1 MRNPGPRDRYGD
13 ARCRNPR
20 RALPRC
26 RLCST
31 LSSTAATRSLPPWL
45 LDVCAGVICRA
56 PPGWEGARDTGSIV
70 PTVLS
75 PQRRERRRNDLPRR
89 HCWRSGRSRPTR
101 HPAFGVHFRERA
113 RCLPRP
119 GSGTSRIDL
128 ACTNGWGLP
137 LRRGTAGRVFPV
149 SHFPSHTAPSRTR
162 QGRMRVD
169 NRPAARSRDEVRAR
183 VPVRVWA
190 PVGA

>member
-89 HCWRSGRSRPTR
+89 HCWRFGLGLRWGHDAFVTNVCAPHVLVRAASTGGHPKKRTSCCHQHTEDSRRHDLRLRFFYTVVNPLMHPTRPDISPPRTTETESKSRPWIIPSSKEPR
-101 HPAFGVHFRERA
+101 KFGS
-113 RCLPRP
+113 P
-119 GSGTSRIDL
+119 
-128 ACTNGWGLP
+128 
-137 LRRGTAGRVFPV
+137 
-149 SHFPSHTAPSRTR
+149 
-162 QGRMRVD
+162 
-169 NRPAARSRDEVRAR
+169 
-183 VPVRVWA
+183 
-190 PVGA
+190 